1 MNELNFKIGEI
12 QPLECYK
19 EGWEIIKADYWLF
32 FAICLLGGLIGGL
45 TLYILLG
52 AMVCGIFF
60 SFLQK
65 IDTGKVQLDDLWKGF
80 KVFTPSFL
88 VTLVIIIPMLFV
100 YGIVYAPFIIA
111 ISMGSNLSGDE
122 FMGLFIGAIAIDSIF
137 VLAMVCFHTLLMFSF
152 PLIID
157 RKLSAM
163 QAMKTSAKAVWQN
176 LAGVGGLIGIQ
187 FLLMLVGMLTCG
199 LGFYFLTPIMIAGLA
214 VGYRKVFPNINETN
228 SNPPPPDAYEN
239 AGNYS

>member
-1 MNELNFKIGEI
+1 MKELNFKVGEI

-19 EGWEIIKADYWLF
+19 EGWEIIKDDYWLL
-32 FAICLLGGLIGGL
+32 FAICLLGGLIGGI

-52 AMVCGIFF
+52 AMVCGIFY

-80 KVFTPSFL
+80 KVLGPSFL
-88 VTLVIIIPMLFV
+88 VTLVIVIPLLFV
-100 YGIVYAPFIIA
+100 YGIIYVPFLIA

-122 FMGLFIGAIAIDSIF
+122 FMGLFIGALAIDSIF
-137 VLAMVCFHTLLMFSF
+137 LLAMVCFHTLLLFSF
-152 PLIID
+152 PLIVD

-187 FLLMLVGMLTCG
+187 FLLMLLGMLTCG

-214 VGYRKVFPNINETN
+214 IGYRKVFPAQNETI
-228 SNPPPPDAYEN
+228 SDPPPPDSYQN
-239 AGNYS
+239 AGNFN